1 MYDIVGKRN
10 LWFAISAI
18 LTIPGL
24 LFIILGGLRPSIDFT
39 GGTEW
44 EVRHA
49 DEPTAAEMT
58 STLADLGYE
67 DALVTQL
74 SDGYL
79 RIRTEPIDLTPAEPP
94 SPSPSASAS
103 ISASVAAS
111 ASAGPSAPASAE
123 PSASAGPS
131 VSASAEPSASADPST
146 SPSAELSA
154 SAQPSG
160 SPGASASPS
169 AQPSPGP
176 IARGTEFAD
185 LEDQL
190 ADRLGPGDPRS
201 LRTVGPIIGADLIRS
216 SAVLIIIGELF
227 LLGYLWMRFGF
238 RFGTA
243 AIVALLHDVIL
254 VVGTFAILGYFLNV
268 EFDALFVT
276 ALLTIIAFSVHDTI
290 VVFDRIRE
298 NRIRH
303 AGESFGAI
311 VNHSILQTM
320 SRSIITSITVAV
332 TLGALVLLGP
342 PTIRTFGL
350 ALLLGV
356 VSGTYSSIFNA
367 AQILVAWNEW
377 DARRRTRPGAAK
389 PARSASR

>member
-24 LFIILGGLRPSIDFT
+24 IFIFLGGLKPSIDFT

-49 DEPTAAEMT
+49 DQPSADEMSAA
-58 STLADLGYE
+58 LAELGYP
-67 DALVTQL
+67 DAIVTEL
-74 SDGYL
+74 PDGYL
-79 RIRTEPIDLTPAEPP
+79 RIRTEPIDLIPPEDPDASPSAEPSP
-94 SPSPSASAS
+94 SESASASADASASPEASSSESASGSAEPSASGEASPSPSASAS
-103 ISASVAAS
+103 ESAEAS
-111 ASAGPSAPASAE
+111 PPASPE
-123 PSASAGPS
+123 
-131 VSASAEPSASADPST
+131 
-146 SPSAELSA
+146 
-154 SAQPSG
+154 
-160 SPGASASPS
+160 ASPE
-169 AQPSPGP
+169 PT
-176 IARGTEFAD
+176 IAAGTEFAE
-185 LEDQL
+185 LEEALD
-190 ADRLGPGDPRS
+190 DRFGTGDPR
-201 LRTVGPIIGADLIRS
+201 LVRTVGPLIGADLIRS
-216 SAVLIIIGELF
+216 SAILIGIGELF
-227 LLGYLWMRFGF
+227 ILGYLWLRFGF

-254 VVGTFAILGYFLNV
+254 VVGTFAILGYFFNL

-276 ALLTIIAFSVHDTI
+276 ALLTIIGFSVHDTI

-298 NRIRH
+298 NRVRH

-320 SRSIITSITVAV
+320 ARSIITSLTVVV
-332 TLGALVLLGP
+332 TLGALLLLGP
-342 PTIRTFGL
+342 PTIRTFAL

-367 AQILVAWNEW
+367 SQILVWWHEW
-377 DARRRTRPGAAK
+377 DAKRRARPSV
-389 PARSASR
+389 AR